1 MGIWTGAMEGMEVR
15 AMKKIVQQDLQRIY
29 DSLTE
34 EERAKFKDSTV
45 LFTGGA
51 GFLGFYFI
59 QFL

>member
-45 LFTGGA
+45 LFTGGG
-51 GFLGFYFI
+51 GFF
-59 QFL
+59 